1 MTGIVLRGGGALGS
15 LTSDFRNFRKR
26 LKIVIQNTADT
37 QAELAEL
44 MTERHAKVSQSTISR
59 WMREDDDDAAPSLK
73 ELMALLAGH
82 KDVSVDWLLG
92 RKPAESIA
100 EKFIESRI

>member
-1 MTGIVLRGGGALGS
+1 MVATQSRGGGALGS
-15 LTSDFRNFRKR
+15 LNSDFRNFRKR

-37 QAELAEL
+37 QVQLSEL

-59 WMREDDDDAAPSLK
+59 WMRDDDEAVPTVK
-73 ELMALLAGH
+73 ELMALLMSH
-82 KDVSVDWLLG
+82 KEISVDWLMG

-100 EKFIESRI
+100 EKYMESRL